1 MNMMCYNMNKLWRG
15 GEIMNKE
22 EYERKVTELKSMKIA
37 LFTDEIRNSNLYYKI
52 NMDSD
57 LPAKLE
63 NLKIDLQ
70 NKAKIYKH
78 LSLAA
83 DMAIPL
89 PKEYLLL
96 VCQDVVKV

>member
-1 MNMMCYNMNKLWRG
+1 
-15 GEIMNKE
+15 MNKE

-63 NLKIDLQ
+63 NLKIECKKFE
-70 NKAKIYKH
+70 N
-78 LSLAA
+78 LSHSVECNLTLTE
-83 DMAIPL
+83 MKNRI
-89 PKEYLLL
+89 KLLNEAYCRIETL
-96 VCQDVVKV
+96 LSEIDWN